1 MQSVAIPFVVYQ
13 TTNSEAWLGISAFTG
28 LFSAMLAN
36 TPGGMLADRYSRR
49 LVLGCTQLLQMAS
62 ALSLWALWQFGSP
75 SIATLF
81 PLLIIGSIG
90 GGLNMPVWQSF
101 IPGLVEPSEI
111 PLAIRLN
118 SMQFAVARAIG
129 PVIGA
134 ITLKVYGPAT
144 CFMANAVSFLVI
156 IGVLATVPD
165 GAKPKDR
172 QPLRLAKA
180 IEDTVDG
187 WKYLAAH
194 PGLKFAPIAVFVN
207 AAFGFG
213 ITTLAPAFARDQF
226 LRSASDNGTLVG
238 LFGLGGVI
246 GVFAIGT
253 FFRGL
258 PNSLQVRTALTA
270 GVIGNVILVFTHSF
284 TLGGIAF
291 VVVGF
296 MNSVGA
302 TALNTSV
309 QMQVDDVFRG
319 RVMAAYMQ
327 MFFLGSALGSLFLGV
342 VSEVF
347 SLSAAAAVS
356 AVAFVGFHAWAAFR
370 FDGLRV
376 LDPVAR

>member
-1 MQSVAIPFVVYQ
+1 MQSVAIPFTVFQ
-13 TTNSEAWLGISAFTG
+13 ITNSEAWLGISAFTG
-28 LFSAMLAN
+28 LFTAMLAN

-49 LVLGCTQLLQMAS
+49 VVLGFTQLLQMGS
-62 ALSLWALWQFGSP
+62 ALSLWALWQFGNP
-75 SIATLF
+75 RIATMF

-101 IPGLVEPSEI
+101 IPGLVEPAEI
-111 PLAIRLN
+111 PQAIRLN
-118 SMQFAVARAIG
+118 SMQFAVARAVG

-134 ITLKVYGPAT
+134 ITLKVYGPGT
-144 CFMANAVSFLVI
+144 CFIANAISFLVI
-156 IGVLATVPD
+156 LGVLATVPD
-165 GAKPKDR
+165 GPKPTNR
-172 QPLRLAKA
+172 APLRFAKA
-180 IEDTVDG
+180 VEDTVDG
-187 WKYLAAH
+187 WRYLVSH
-194 PGLKFAPIAVFVN
+194 PGLRFAPMAVFVN

-226 LRSASDNGTLVG
+226 HRAASDNGTLVG

-253 FFRGL
+253 FFRTM
-258 PNSLQVRTALTA
+258 PNSRQVRVALTA
-270 GVIGNVILVFTHSF
+270 GVIGDVILVFTHSF
-284 TLGGIAF
+284 VLGGLAF

-327 MFFLGSALGSLFLGV
+327 MFFLGSALGSLLLGV
-342 VSEVF
+342 VSELF
-347 SLSAAAAVS
+347 SLSAAAAV
-356 AVAFVGFHAWAAFR
+356 AAFCFLGFHIWAVIR

-376 LDPVAR
+376 LDPVTR